1 MRAVILAAAVVLA
14 GCDVA
19 SSALGRDAMLQV
31 DGAQWRPGPRPD
43 DDGGPTV
50 SEVLLRRPTV
60 VRDGLGQRVTGALAP
75 SATGLWLGA
84 DGDVGG
90 WIVTADAPSVER
102 PGDPS
107 FAVDLAVTAAARLGS
122 LALDAVA
129 VDASG
134 RAGPVLTT
142 AILVEDAPPPT
153 GELVVALAWD
163 GRADLDLHVI
173 APDGGEAW
181 SGDPNTWEPPPPG
194 TPIDPL
200 AWRTGGLL
208 DHDGN
213 AGCRRDARP
222 SEHVVWSVPP
232 PAGRYVVR
240 VDTRALCGDAVAY
253 YAVALYRQGALL
265 ASASGVATSDDAL
278 GAHGAG
284 AGVTLLDVVVP

>member
-107 FAVDLAVTAAARLGS
+107 FAVAVAVTAAARQCSRSRLSTSSGIAFS
-122 LALDAVA
+122 SGGAPAPSSESSSESSSSESSS
-129 VDASG
+129 ASSPSSD
-134 RAGPVLTT
+134 GPV
-142 AILVEDAPPPT
+142 ASSSWIGP
-153 GELVVALAWD
+153 EL
-163 GRADLDLHVI
+163 
-173 APDGGEAW
+173 
-181 SGDPNTWEPPPPG
+181 
-194 TPIDPL
+194 
-200 AWRTGGLL
+200 
-208 DHDGN
+208 
-213 AGCRRDARP
+213 GC
-222 SEHVVWSVPP
+222 SVQ
-232 PAGRYVVR
+232 A
-240 VDTRALCGDAVAY
+240 
-253 YAVALYRQGALL
+253 
-265 ASASGVATSDDAL
+265 
-278 GAHGAG
+278 
-284 AGVTLLDVVVP
+284 